1 MFADTI
7 RISKQVRLLELQ
19 AIVDAKESIQISQE
33 AIDQTLPVI
42 SPENR
47 EKFTEFLAALSPE
60 NKLQPTFIENATYMD
75 KDQRTNFHQTIK
87 ANFPF
92 LSSETKETDDLK
104 TIIVRYSPKQKGRL
118 VSFVLR
124 KRNWDTMQ
132 ALNKIARFLKKRPG
146 DFFFAGT
153 KDRRGETVQNVV
165 VKGLLT
171 KQLAG
176 LIKNDKWNW
185 EEISFSKLG
194 YTENLIKIGDLVG
207 NRFSIAFR
215 FVDDDIHTDSLLKNI
230 ETVSKDGFINYFG
243 LQRFGSKAEVT

>member
-1 MFADTI
+1 M
-7 RISKQVRLLELQ
+7 LLL
-19 AIVDAKESIQISQE
+19 
-33 AIDQTLPVI
+33 I

-47 EKFTEFLAALSPE
+47 DKFSEFLNTLSPQSKE
-60 NKLQPTFIENATYMD
+60 NPVFIENATYMD
-75 KDQRTNFHQTIK
+75 KDQRTQFHQTIK
-87 ANFPF
+87 KHFPY
-92 LSSETKETDDLK
+92 LASETKEAEDLK
-104 TIIVRYSPKQKGRL
+104 TIIVRYSPKQKGKL

-153 KDRRGETVQNVV
+153 KDKRGETVQNVV

-194 YTENLIKIGDLVG
+194 YTENLIKIGDLTG

-215 FVDDDIHTDSLLKNI
+215 FIADDVNTESLLKNI
-230 ETVSKDGFINYFG
+230 DTVAKEGFINYFG
-243 LQRFGSKAEVT
+243 LQRFGSKAEVRSQVSNSSNRQVHHPKRLPVCFHGNSKGRFG